1 MLNTTHNMMNTPY
14 VQQLKFIPMP
24 IICHTAAYNALRRS
38 KLRMFS
44 ECLNE
49 TAQYFNAPYMRQFEI
64 IDRLERS
71 CLNEAIILCK
81 AASVDATWSND
92 RFVDAYHALCAKVAA
107 NIDASSSVNNV
118 KLINDILS
126 DQVVIENI
134 PAMSSVELFP
144 DKYSEIHARIEQSA
158 NATFSVTESKRY
170 KCPKCRVNSCTILSV
185 QTRSLDEPA
194 TLRASCIACGFNWH
208 V

>member
-1 MLNTTHNMMNTPY
+1 MEQSYISQLN
-14 VQQLKFIPMP
+14 FIPLP
-24 IICHTAAYNALRRS
+24 IICFTSGYNALRRS

-44 ECLNE
+44 ECLNTTIQYK
-49 TAQYFNAPYMRQFEI
+49 TASYMRQFEI
-64 IDRLERS
+64 IDRLERA
-71 CLNEAIILCK
+71 CLNEAILLCK
-81 AASVDATWSND
+81 AASVDTTWGTD

-107 NIDASSSVNNV
+107 NIDASSVVNNV
-118 KLINDILS
+118 KLISDLLG
-126 DQVVIENI
+126 DQVIIENI